1 MDQELILLQIAIILI
16 AARLFAELATRLNVP
31 AIIGELLAGV
41 ILGPSLLGWIEPND
55 VLKLLAELGI
65 ILLLFEVGLTTQ
77 LDKLIHSGSK
87 AIIVALSGFILPF
100 ILGFFSS
107 YYLFGLS
114 LLASLFIGGTLTAT
128 SIGITVRV
136 LSDLNK
142 HNSIEGQIVLGA
154 AVIDDLLGIFL
165 LAVIYEFS
173 RSGEVDFSN
182 IITVVFYVSLFF
194 LMAPLVAKMLS
205 PAIKHLHRKTDIPG
219 LIPVALVSMV
229 LLFAYIAHISGAPDL
244 LGGFVAGIAL
254 SRRFFLPM
262 GAFIK
267 ADPNFTIDVHNH
279 MKPIIQLFTPIFFV
293 MVGLSLDL
301 AAVDWS
307 SLFIWIFSLTTL
319 LIAVAGKMFGA
330 FLIHEK
336 NSTRIAIGM
345 AMIPRG
351 EVGLVFAEIGRASG
365 ILDATVYAGIILVIA
380 YTTLTAPVWMKYF
393 YHRQESAERKLTM
406 RD

>member
-1 MDQELILLQIAIILI
+1 MDQELILLQIAVILI
-16 AARLFAELATRLNVP
+16 SARLFAELATRFNAP
-31 AIIGELLAGV
+31 AIIGELMAGI

-55 VLKLLAELGI
+55 VLKLLAERGI
-65 ILLLFEVGLTTQ
+65 ILLLFEVGLDTQ
-77 LDKLIHSGSK
+77 IDKLIHSGSK

-100 ILGFFSS
+100 LLGFISC
-107 YYLFGLS
+107 YWLFNLS
-114 LLASLFIGGTLTAT
+114 LIVSLFIGGTLTAT

-173 RSGEVDFSN
+173 SSGQVAFSN
-182 IITVVFYVSLFF
+182 IISIIFYVSLFF
-194 LMAPLVAKMLS
+194 VLAPIAAKFLS
-205 PAIKHLHRKTDIPG
+205 PVIKHLHRNTDIPG
-219 LIPVALVSMV
+219 LIPVSLVSLV
-229 LLFAYIAHISGAPDL
+229 LLFAYFAHISGAPDL

-267 ADPNFTIDVHNH
+267 AEPAFTVDVHSH

-301 AAVDWS
+301 EAVEWG
-307 SLFIWIFSLTTL
+307 SLFIWIFSITTL
-319 LIAVAGKMFGA
+319 IIAIAGKMLGP
-330 FLIHEK
+330 FLIKEK

-345 AMIPRG
+345 AMLPRG

-380 YTTLTAPVWMKYF
+380 YTTLATPIWMKY
-393 YHRQESAERKLTM
+393 YYRRLESNIS
-406 RD
+406 